1 MTDLKAALEAV
12 LFAAGE
18 SVPVGRL
25 SLVFAVEQDEVLQA
39 AKELSDEYDRG
50 GRGIRLL
57 RMDNK
62 LQLCSAPEYAQL
74 IIKTLEQRKP
84 PMLSQS
90 ALETLAI
97 VAYYQ
102 PVTRAVIEK
111 MRGVDSSYTVSAL
124 QDRGLSALQDRGLIE
139 ACGKLEAPG
148 RPTLYATTDAFLRV
162 MGIET
167 LQQLPPLPEVQGSE
181 GTEQL
186 RKSIEKIQEQDSGQN
201 SEQQTLFDDAEMKG
215 TGA

>member
-25 SLVFAVEQDEVLQA
+25 SLVFAAEQDEILQA
-39 AKELSDEYDRG
+39 AKELSDEYDRNE
-50 GRGIRLL
+50 RGIRLL

-111 MRGVDSSYTVSAL
+111 MRGVDSSYTV
-124 QDRGLSALQDRGLIE
+124 SALQDRGLIE

>member
-25 SLVFAVEQDEVLQA
+25 SLVFAVEQDEILQA
-39 AKELSDEYDRG
+39 AKELSDEYDRSE
-50 GRGIRLL
+50 RGIRLL

-111 MRGVDSSYTVSAL
+111 MRGVDSSYTI
-124 QDRGLSALQDRGLIE
+124 SALQDRGLIE
-139 ACGKLEAPG
+139 ACGKLDAPG

-186 RKSIEKIQEQDSGQN
+186 RKSIAKIQEQDGGQN
-201 SEQQTLFDDAEMKG
+201 SEQQTLFDDAEMKD

>member
-12 LFAAGE
+12 LFAVGE

-25 SLVFAVEQDEVLQA
+25 SLVFAVEQDEVLLA
-39 AKELSDEYDRG
+39 AKELAEDYDREK
-50 GRGIRLL
+50 RGIRLL

-74 IIKTLEQRKP
+74 IVRTLEQRKP

-90 ALETLAI
+90 ALETLSI

-124 QDRGLSALQDRGLIE
+124 QERGLID

-162 MGIET
+162 MGIES

-186 RKSIEKIQEQDSGQN
+186 RRSIAKLQEPDTEQ
-201 SEQQTLFDDAEMKG
+201 QQTLFSDSVPEQ

>member
-1 MTDLKAALEAV
+1 MTSLNNALEAV

-18 SVPVGRL
+18 SVPVARL
-25 SLVFAVEQDEVLQA
+25 SLVFEVGPEEILKA
-39 AKELSDEYDRG
+39 AGELAEEYERNE
-50 GRGIRLL
+50 RGIRLL
-57 RMDNK
+57 QMNNR
-62 LQLCSAPEYAQL
+62 LQLCSSPEYAQL
-74 IIKTLEQRKP
+74 IVKTLEQRKP
-84 PMLSQS
+84 PALSQS
-90 ALETLAI
+90 ALETLSI

-111 MRGVDSSYTVSAL
+111 MRGVDSSYTVTAL
-124 QDRGLSALQDRGLIE
+124 QERGLIE

-162 MGIET
+162 MGIQT

-186 RKSIEKIQEQDSGQN
+186 RQSIARLQEPDSA
-201 SEQQTLFDDAEMKG
+201 QQTLFNENEEG
-215 TGA
+215 ETGA

>member
-1 MTDLKAALEAV
+1 MTDLKTALEAV

-25 SLVFAVEQDEVLQA
+25 SLVFAVEQEEILQA
-39 AKELSDEYDRG
+39 AKELSDEYDRE

-111 MRGVDSSYTVSAL
+111 MRGVDSSYTVST
-124 QDRGLSALQDRGLIE
+124 LQDRGLIE
-139 ACGKLEAPG
+139 TCGKLEAPG

-186 RKSIEKIQEQDSGQN
+186 RKSIAKIQEQKSGQD
-201 SEQQTLFDDAEMKG
+201 SEQQTFFDDTETKN

>member
-1 MTDLKAALEAV
+1 MTDLKTALEAV

-18 SVPVGRL
+18 SVSVGRL
-25 SLVFAVEQDEVLQA
+25 SLVFAVEQEEILQA
-39 AKELSDEYDRG
+39 AKELSDEYDRE

-111 MRGVDSSYTVSAL
+111 MRGVDSSYTVST
-124 QDRGLSALQDRGLIE
+124 LQDRGLIE
-139 ACGKLEAPG
+139 TCGKLEAPG

-186 RKSIEKIQEQDSGQN
+186 RKSIAKIQEQKSGQD
-201 SEQQTLFDDAEMKG
+201 SEQQTFFDDTETKN

>member
-1 MTDLKAALEAV
+1 MTDLKSALEAV

-25 SLVFAVEQDEVLQA
+25 SLVFAVEQEDIMQA
-39 AKELSDEYDRG
+39 AKELSDEYDRE

-57 RMDNK
+57 RMDNM

-111 MRGVDSSYTVSAL
+111 MRGVDSSYTIST
-124 QDRGLSALQDRGLIE
+124 LQDRGLIE
-139 ACGKLEAPG
+139 TCGKLEAPG

-186 RKSIEKIQEQDSGQN
+186 RKSIAKMQEQKSGQD
-201 SEQQTLFDDAEMKG
+201 SEQQTFFDDTETKN

>member
-1 MTDLKAALEAV
+1 MTDLKSALEAV

-25 SLVFAVEQDEVLQA
+25 SLVFAVEQEDIMQA
-39 AKELSDEYDRG
+39 AKELSDEYDRE

-57 RMDNK
+57 RMDNM

-111 MRGVDSSYTVSAL
+111 MRGVDSSYTIST
-124 QDRGLSALQDRGLIE
+124 LQDRGLIE
-139 ACGKLEAPG
+139 TCGKLEAPG

-186 RKSIEKIQEQDSGQN
+186 RKSIARMQEQSSGQD
-201 SEQQTLFDDAEMKG
+201 SEQQTFFDDTETKN

>member
-1 MTDLKAALEAV
+1 MRKNHDGFKGRSGSGAV
-12 LFAAGE
+12 CRRRKRTAGE

-74 IIKTLEQRKP
+74 IVKTLEQRKP

-111 MRGVDSSYTVSAL
+111 MRGVDSSYTV
-124 QDRGLSALQDRGLIE
+124 SALQDRGLIE

-186 RKSIEKIQEQDSGQN
+186 RKSIAKIQEQDS
-201 SEQQTLFDDAEMKG
+201 EQQTFFDDTEKN
-215 TGA
+215 TGV

>member
-74 IIKTLEQRKP
+74 IVKTLEQRKP

-111 MRGVDSSYTVSAL
+111 MRGVDSSYTV
-124 QDRGLSALQDRGLIE
+124 SALQDRGLIE

-181 GTEQL
+181 GTQQL
-186 RKSIEKIQEQDSGQN
+186 RKSIAKIQEQDS
-201 SEQQTLFDDAEMKG
+201 EHQTFFDDTETKN

>member
-25 SLVFAVEQDEVLQA
+25 SLVFAVEQDEILQA
-39 AKELSDEYDRG
+39 AKELSDEYDRNE
-50 GRGIRLL
+50 RGIRLL

-124 QDRGLSALQDRGLIE
+124 QDRGLIE

-201 SEQQTLFDDAEMKG
+201 SDQQSLFDDAETKG